1 MARTTTM
8 SNELPRPAGPYSH
21 AVGDGRTVYSS
32 GQGGASADGILSDDV
47 AAQCAQCFSNVLV
60 ALASSGAHETDVV
73 KVTVYLT
80 DTKDFAVMNAAYA
93 AAFSDPYPAR
103 TTVYVT
109 LPSGMAIEVDAI
121 AIIKESVQ

>member
-8 SNELPRPAGPYSH
+8 SGKLPEPAGPYSH

-32 GQGGASADGILSDDV
+32 GQGGAAADGTLSKDV
-47 AAQCAQCFSNVLV
+47 AEQCAQCFSNVLV
-60 ALASSGAHETDVV
+60 ALAAGGADETDVV

-80 DTKDFAVMNAAYA
+80 DTNDFAEMNAAYA
-93 AAFSDPYPAR
+93 SAFSDPYPAR

-109 LPSGMAIEVDAI
+109 LPTGMAIEVDAI
-121 AIIKESVQ
+121 AII

>member
-1 MARTTTM
+1 MARMTTM
-8 SNELPRPAGPYSH
+8 SKELPEPAGPYSH
-21 AVGDGRTVYSS
+21 AVSGGRAVYSS
-32 GQGGASADGILSDDV
+32 GQGGARPDGTISADVSE
-47 AAQCAQCFSNVLV
+47 QCVQCFSNVLV
-60 ALASSGAHETDVV
+60 ALEAGGASEADVV

-80 DTKDFAVMNAAYA
+80 DTNDFAAMNAAYA

-121 AIIKESVQ
+121 AVTD